1 MPEWVI
7 RGVTVVDPRDGS
19 LRPGQD
25 VRIAGEQIVSVGP
38 ADGGAQEPPD
48 AQLVDAAGQYLVPGY
63 NDMHAHPFGAGDPSG
78 GWT

>member
-1 MPEWVI
+1 
-7 RGVTVVDPRDGS
+7 VDPRDGS

-25 VRIAGEQIVSVGP
+25 VRIAGEQIVSVEP
-38 ADGGAQEPPD
+38 AGGIAQVAPD
-48 AQLVDAAGQYLVPGY
+48 AQIIDATGQYLVPGY